1 MPIIFGRE
9 YLPKVWEDWSIRLS
23 LFIYDKNTILVRV
36 KFGSYIKDI
45 NCTMYLMIDSVKIK
59 RERCGSGSEREK

>member
-45 NCTMYLMIDSVKIK
+45 NCVMYLMIDSVKIK